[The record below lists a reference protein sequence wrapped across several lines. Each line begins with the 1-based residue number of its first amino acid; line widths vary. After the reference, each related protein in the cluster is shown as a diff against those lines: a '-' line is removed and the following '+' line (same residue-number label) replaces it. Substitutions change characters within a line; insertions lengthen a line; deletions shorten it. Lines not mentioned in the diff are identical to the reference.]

1 METKQINKRLNKG
14 RCIAVLVLLL
24 LMIILLVNSFSGA
37 KAAENSQAMQA
48 VVVVV
53 EGDTL
58 WGLVQKHY
66 AYKGDIRKAIYEVR
80 KINALKD
87 AVIIPGQVIYM
98 PQ

>member
-24 LMIILLVNSFSGA
+24 FMIILLVSSFSGA

-48 VVVVV
+48 VVVV